1 MKRVSTSF
9 LRLLRTLVG
18 NKKAF
23 AAFQERMT
31 RGLHG
36 AIESDSSD
44 VCRVYFGHQ
53 SLASTAVN
61 SLTQCVIFLPV
72 VEREL
77 RVAARKRAT
86 FWSRMAAAIVTLL
99 FGVGILTVS
108 EVVGGNMATSAM
120 GKFLFAALTWLSLVA
135 ALFAGVFFT
144 SDCLSEEKREGTIGF
159 LFLTDL
165 RGYDVVLGK
174 LLATSLRGFY
184 TFFAVL
190 PVLAITILMG
200 GVTGNEFWRV
210 CVALLS
216 ALFTSLAVGMFVST
230 FSREAQKA
238 LGGTLLVLILLC
250 GIGPALDAYIRPLR
264 PLASLSSPIFL
275 FLSAGWTGQTSY
287 GTALL
292 VNLSMAF
299 LLLGISCAVLPRT
312 WQVKSTKTAGTG
324 NDWGQWW
331 RYGSIRQRL
340 RLRARL
346 LDLNPVLWLVSRERW
361 QSMALWIIALLML
374 GITLLMFKYDEV
386 SFMWGYLSGALNFA
400 LYLAVAADAG
410 RFFVA
415 ARRTGLV
422 ELLLATPLTVSDIIR
437 GHWRGLLRM
446 YLVPLAVCMALQ
458 FTGNIVSQQKNFR
471 QMAAITTTTT
481 VASNNQ
487 TVIVTNTLAPA
498 TKGSANFLE
507 QAWVTRLMPF
517 VSAVLGLLNTVANL
531 LALCWFGMWMGL
543 TTKTSNFATLK
554 TFLFVQVI
562 PWFVIS
568 FASTL
573 LVALALVPGL
583 ISRNTGSTWFLWYTF
598 VSAGVTTGLCLAKDA
613 VFIVWSRRKL
623 LTMFRTHATQT
634 VLPAFAMG
642 PPVIV
647 AQPPPLKG

>member
-1 MKRVSTSF
+1 MV
-9 LRLLRTLVG
+9 
-18 NKKAF
+18 
-23 AAFQERMT
+23 
-31 RGLHG
+31 
-36 AIESDSSD
+36 
-44 VCRVYFGHQ
+44 VCRARFVI
-53 SLASTAVN
+53 SLASLRRN

-86 FWSRMAAAIVTLL
+86 FWSRIAAAIVTLI
-99 FGVGILTVS
+99 FGVGILILV
-108 EVVGGNMATSAM
+108 EVVGGKMTTSTV
-120 GKFLFAALTWLSLVA
+120 GKFLFGALTWLSLA
-135 ALFAGVFFT
+135 TALFAGVFFT

-200 GVTGNEFWRV
+200 GVTGDEFWRV

-216 ALFTSLAVGMFVST
+216 VLFSSLAVGMFVST

-238 LGGTLLVLILLC
+238 LGGTLLMLIVLC
-250 GIGPALDAYIRPLR
+250 GVGPLLDGYMKPLR
-264 PLASLSSPIFL
+264 PTASLSSPVYL
-275 FLSAGWTGQTSY
+275 FLSAGWTGQTY
-287 GTALL
+287 FGTALL
-292 VNLSMAF
+292 VNQVIAF
-299 LLLGISCAVLPRT
+299 LLLGICCVVLPRT
-312 WQVKSTKTAGTG
+312 WQVKSTKTGGTRDG
-324 NDWGQWW
+324 WEQWW
-331 RYGSIRQRL
+331 RYGSFSRRL
-340 RLRARL
+340 RLRAKL

-374 GITLLMFKYDEV
+374 GSTILMFKYEEV
-386 SFMWGYLSGALNFA
+386 SFVWGYLSGALNFA

-422 ELLLATPLTVSDIIR
+422 ELLLATPLTVSDIVQ

-446 YLVPLAVCMALQ
+446 YLIPLAACTALQ
-458 FTGNIVSQQKNFR
+458 LTGNVVSQQKNFR
-471 QMAAITTTTT
+471 RMAPTTTTT
-481 VASNNQ
+481 VVSNNQ
-487 TVIVTNTLAPA
+487 TVVVTNSVWGMT
-498 TKGSANFLE
+498 TTGSASFLE
-507 QAWVTRLMPF
+507 QAWVARLMPF
-517 VSAVLGLLNTVANL
+517 FSATLGLLTTVANL

-554 TFLFVQVI
+554 TFLFVQVV

-573 LVALALVPGL
+573 LVAMALVPGL
-583 ISRNTGSTWFLWYTF
+583 MSRNTGNSWFIWYTF
-598 VSAGVTTGLCLAKDA
+598 VSAGVTTGLYVAKDT
-613 VFIVWSRRKL
+613 VFVLWSRRKL
-623 LTMFRTHATQT
+623 LSTFRTHATQT
-634 VLPAFAMG
+634 VLPAYTMV
-642 PPVIV
+642 PPKIMT
-647 AQPPPLKG
+647 QPPPLQG